1 MMLVTHVHVHLLRP
15 IRAYDLINQLAK
27 KLVNSLASCP
37 KAFEMARSKQ
47 QNLLPT

>member
-27 KLVNSLASCP
+27 KLISLLASCP
-37 KAFEMARSKQ
+37 TAFETARSKQ
-47 QNLLPT
+47 QNLLPM